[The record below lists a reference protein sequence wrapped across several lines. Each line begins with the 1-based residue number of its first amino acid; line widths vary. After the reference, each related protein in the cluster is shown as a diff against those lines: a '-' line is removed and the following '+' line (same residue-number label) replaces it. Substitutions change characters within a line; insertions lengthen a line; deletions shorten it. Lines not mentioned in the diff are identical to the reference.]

1 MDILIVIACCIIPLC
16 VSVFAFTQRKRNFDA
31 INERE
36 SLTYT
41 LQKEDE
47 LYQVKRTKS
56 ALKRKDRTNQRRKSV
71 QFNEVVLEVIDLFN
85 DEEPEKPYYSKVI
98 RSSLKHEK
106 KEVPIRCSK
115 TIFPKTIINEYNGE
129 VINFSDLNK
138 EEKIEETEDTTKS
151 IFSNS
156 ELPEIVV
163 IKNDEKSDNRKDK
176 PELFEQNKNGIAETV
191 ITSMANQSINS
202 NLININGEL
211 KQKANTLPRRS
222 RPNYKGHKRQSSV
235 RLTCIY

>member
-31 INERE
+31 ITDRE

-47 LYQVKRTKS
+47 LYRVKRSKS
-56 ALKRKDRTNQRRKSV
+56 ALKKKDKADQRRKSV

-85 DEEPEKPYYSKVI
+85 DEEPEKPYYSKVV

-129 VINFSDLNK
+129 IINFSDLNK
-138 EEKIEETEDTTKS
+138 EEKIKETEDTT
-151 IFSNS
+151 IFSKS
-156 ELPEIVV
+156 EFPEIVI

-176 PELFEQNKNGIAETV
+176 PELFEQNKNEIAETV
-191 ITSMANQSINS
+191 ITSMANQSTNS

-222 RPNYKGHKRQSSV
+222 RPNFKGHKRQSSV